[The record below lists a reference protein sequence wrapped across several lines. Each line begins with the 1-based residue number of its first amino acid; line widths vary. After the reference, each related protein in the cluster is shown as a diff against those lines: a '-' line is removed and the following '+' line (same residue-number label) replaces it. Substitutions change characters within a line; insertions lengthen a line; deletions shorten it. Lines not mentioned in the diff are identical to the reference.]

1 VSLAGV
7 LAGDSTVLAL
17 ASTPAK
23 EGVRGGAD
31 ADRRACPACG
41 GGPLVAWR
49 AVPGSDPALPG
60 DCALARCPSCG
71 TAVTLASVPA
81 TAHEE
86 GAYGGGTARGAGLAA
101 PLLRAF
107 DRRRLTFLAR
117 AGGRPP
123 GRLLDVGAGR
133 GRFVAQARAA
143 GWAADGIEPSLRG
156 VTGARALG
164 IELQQAGIH
173 EAAVPPGS
181 LDAATL
187 WHVLEHLDEPG
198 AALDRIGGWLRPG
211 GLLVIGVPNL
221 ASVQARAGG
230 PRWFH
235 LDVPRHRTHFTV
247 AGLHALLRRHRFEP
261 VATHHVLAEHN
272 PFGLWQSVVSR
283 ATRTPSWLYHALKH
297 NAPLRSRDA
306 LVTAAA
312 LTLVPFAVAAELA
325 FALGRRGGTVA
336 VVARRV

>member
-1 VSLAGV
+1 V
-7 LAGDSTVLAL
+7 D
-17 ASTPAK
+17 
-23 EGVRGGAD
+23 
-31 ADRRACPACG
+31 DRRPGSVADDPSGRLCPACG
-41 GGPLVAWR
+41 AAPLIAWR
-49 AVPGSDPALPG
+49 TVPGSDPALPG
-60 DCALARCPSCG
+60 DYELARCPACG
-71 TAVTLASVPA
+71 SAVTLAPA
-81 TAHEE
+81 PAQAHEQ
-86 GAYGGGTARGAGLAA
+86 GAYGGGAPRGAALVA

-143 GWAADGIEPSLRG
+143 GWEAAGIEPSLRG

-164 IELQQAGIH
+164 VELQQAGI
-173 EAAVPPGS
+173 EAAAVPAGS

-187 WHVLEHLDEPG
+187 WHVLEHLDDPG
-198 AALDRIGGWLRPG
+198 AALARIAGWLRPG

-230 PRWFH
+230 ERWFH

-247 AGLHALLRRHRFEP
+247 DGLHALLRRHGLEP

-283 ATRTPSWLYHALKH
+283 ATRTPSWLYHALKR

-306 LVTAAA
+306 VVTALA
-312 LTLVPFAVAAELA
+312 LALAPVAVVAELA
-325 FALGRRGGTVA
+325 FALARRGGTMA
-336 VVARRV
+336 VVARRA